1 MSGKAERDRNFEMA
15 STVLFCLYLHI
26 FLVFPFLAVSFGL
39 SFFMSPPISSSLF
52 LSFPLS
58 LPFTFSFFS
67 SSFLYLLPLS
77 PSLTHHLPLN
87 LFPSLSIFLSLSLY
101 LSPLLHPHPFSNP
114 LPRSSPLAFPPRL
127 CLGANYRYPNK
138 NPITRCRIC
147 RIQVFKLGLAGVGWN
162 TVMTERKKE

>member
-1 MSGKAERDRNFEMA
+1 MA

-26 FLVFPFLAVSFGL
+26 FLVFPFLAVSFAL
-39 SFFMSPPISSSLF
+39 SFLTFLFLYVSSYLFFSLSLF
-52 LSFPLS
+52 S
-58 LPFTFSFFS
+58 PFSTFHILLLF